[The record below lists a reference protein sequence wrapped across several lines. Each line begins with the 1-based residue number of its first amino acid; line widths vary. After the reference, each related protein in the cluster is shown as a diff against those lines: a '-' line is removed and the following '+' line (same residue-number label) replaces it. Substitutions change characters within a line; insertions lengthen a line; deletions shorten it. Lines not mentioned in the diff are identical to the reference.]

1 MYPDHSSRLLIFIK
15 PYIRESVSN
24 SYKYRYGQGA
34 ADFCRRSVSMR
45 DRLELSMGAG
55 WRDQVAHALVEN
67 VVRAYR
73 VKGGAEAFT
82 FKEFS

>member
-1 MYPDHSSRLLIFIK
+1 M
-15 PYIRESVSN
+15 
-24 SYKYRYGQGA
+24 
-34 ADFCRRSVSMR
+34 CRRLVSMR

-55 WRDQVAHALVEN
+55 WRDQVAHALVEH

-82 FKEFS
+82 FKKFS

>member
-1 MYPDHSSRLLIFIK
+1 
-15 PYIRESVSN
+15 
-24 SYKYRYGQGA
+24 
-34 ADFCRRSVSMR
+34 MR

-73 VKGGAEAFT
+73 VKGGAEAFA
-82 FKEFS
+82 FRESS